1 MKVEMNS
8 KTKLVQDLINI
19 SIINDHYMVG
29 EPFNIYL
36 KDVYPSFIS
45 TNYSLKEIIVMIEMN
60 SKPNVT
66 QKLQNLNVMD
76 IKIDENPTSI
86 YKDPTSIVK
95 DKLLNKIMLKAKKKN
110 ISFIGEGYNIFF
122 DKDEKEDI
130 LDSFNLPELKDI
142 LIILESTTLEDLTL
156 EREENEAEI
165 NEKPTLEF
173 QKKEVLNEIMLEV
186 ESKFILYVDKYK
198 IDFELDTN
206 EDLYDSFNINELKNI
221 LSIVQEMSRQIKD
234 GEEFLDV
241 LEIVDRFKEGAI
253 KKEREVNEKLWWRKN
268 YPKGMFL
275 VTDEDTVYTVYDK
288 AKDARDTFDRNTD
301 GYTKMYEFMHELSED
316 MYPLQEDTYKDTQSS
331 EENIDAAEY
340 VRACVEAI
348 VLPHHE
354 AIDKFK
360 KTGGKIAYGN
370 LWNTHFSESLKKEV
384 RSRDNNKCVVCYE
397 EKNLHVHHKIP
408 RNLGGIHHKHNLVT
422 LCSSCHSVIETG
434 DLERAFKKCLSNYL
448 LKKIYMQRS
457 VDLKKDV
464 YILKQE
470 VIDTLESVLFTLDN
484 RNEQFLVDDLIGILK
499 KVDYI
504 FSN

>member
-1 MKVEMNS
+1 MEVIKNH
-8 KTKLVQDLINI
+8 KTKLVQDLIDI
-19 SIINDHYMVG
+19 SLGNNHYIVG

-36 KDVYPSFIS
+36 KDLYPEFIT
-45 TNYSLKEIIVMIEMN
+45 TNYSIKQIKKMIVMN

-66 QKLQNLNVMD
+66 QGQQNVNVID
-76 IKIDENPTSI
+76 IKIDEDPISI
-86 YKDPTSIVK
+86 EKN
-95 DKLLNKIMLKAKKKN
+95 KLFNRIMWKAKKKN
-110 ISFIGEGYNIFF
+110 ISFIGEGYNISFGI
-122 DKDEKEDI
+122 DETEDI
-130 LDSFNLPELKDI
+130 LDSFNLAQLKDI
-142 LIILESTTLEDLTL
+142 LIILESTTLKDLTL
-156 EREENEAEI
+156 EREENEAAN
-165 NEKPTLEF
+165 NEKLTLEF
-173 QKKEVLNEIMLEV
+173 QKNEVLNEIMIEV

-198 IDFELDTN
+198 IDFELDTK
-206 EDLYDSFNINELKNI
+206 EDLYESFNINELKNI
-221 LSIVQEMSRQIKD
+221 LSIVQEMSSQIKD
-234 GEEFLDV
+234 GEEYLDV

-253 KKEREVNEKLWWRKN
+253 KKETVVNEKPWWRKN

-288 AKDARDTFDRNTD
+288 AKEARDIFDRNTE

-316 MYPLQEDTYKDTQSS
+316 MYPLHEEEDTYKDTQST

-354 AIDKFK
+354 AIDKLK

-397 EKNLHVHHKIP
+397 ENNLHIHHKIP
-408 RNLGGIHHKHNLVT
+408 RKLGGIHHKHNLVT

-484 RNEQFLVDDLIGILK
+484 RNEQSLVNDLIGILK